1 MPLQG
6 YIPVM
11 PQQQG
16 ECDRKL
22 ERWTGPFIE
31 AGIGLA
37 ALAVV
42 RGSEVNAR
50 EAAENIADFT
60 AGFMQ
65 VDEAK
70 IAPELDELV
79 KKGYAE
85 QHDGRYRIT
94 ALGKR
99 HMYQML
105 KQWNRY
111 VDSMN
116 NLWGCYY
123 GT

>member
-1 MPLQG
+1 
-6 YIPVM
+6 M
-11 PQQQG
+11 PQQQE
-16 ECDRKL
+16 ECQRSL
-22 ERWTGPFIE
+22 ERWVAPFVD
-31 AGIGLA
+31 AGVSLA

-42 RGSEVNAR
+42 RHGEVNAR
-50 EAAENIADFT
+50 EAADQITDFT
-60 AGFMQ
+60 VGFMQ
-65 VDEAK
+65 VDEAR
-70 IAPELDELV
+70 IAPELEALV

-85 QHDGRYRIT
+85 IHEGRYRIT
-94 ALGKR
+94 ARGKR
-99 HMYQML
+99 HMYMML